1 MRKNVYF
8 HYALLL
14 LVIIVSCSHL
24 TVVIHYVNCASIF
37 ALFAENIDYSHIVH
51 PSSVECTYYFFY

>member
-24 TVVIHYVNCASIF
+24 TVVIHYVN
-37 ALFAENIDYSHIVH
+37 IVLQFLH
-51 PSSVECTYYFFY
+51 CLLRILTTVT